1 MQSDLGL
8 KERRE
13 GVRSCGCTDEAT
25 CVSIRDEGAVEH
37 VVAMVFW
44 LWRALC
50 LSLSL
55 FCLLCSGNERSLCL
69 SIYPYK
75 KKMERER
82 KIRGV
87 HLCSVSV
94 CSRAFPLWI
103 LDRCYYVL
111 FCKFFI
117 KINNFWVNFT
127 NIPEVLGNS
136 IN

>member
-50 LSLSL
+50 LSL
-55 FCLLCSGNERSLCL
+55 CSVCCVLGMKEACAYL
-69 SIYPYK
+69 SIHIK
-75 KKMERER
+75 KNGEREKDKR
-82 KIRGV
+82 
-87 HLCSVSV
+87 CSLV
-94 CSRAFPLWI
+94 
-103 LDRCYYVL
+103 
-111 FCKFFI
+111 
-117 KINNFWVNFT
+117 
-127 NIPEVLGNS
+127 
-136 IN
+136 

>member
-55 FCLLCSGNERSLCL
+55 S
-69 SIYPYK
+69 
-75 KKMERER
+75 
-82 KIRGV
+82 
-87 HLCSVSV
+87 LCSV
-94 CSRAFPLWI
+94 C
-103 LDRCYYVL
+103 C
-111 FCKFFI
+111 
-117 KINNFWVNFT
+117 
-127 NIPEVLGNS
+127 VLGMKEACAYLS
-136 IN
+136 IHIKKNGEREKDKRCSLV